1 MINWPSN
8 PSVGDI
14 YVNPN
19 GAKWRWNGK
28 GWVSL
33 AVSGTV
39 PPGTTA
45 ITYQFS
51 HSSMDPVD
59 NGVYYI
65 GNISDSPA
73 QSNTSIASK
82 RVKSLSTG
90 YIKNISLMTNIL
102 GELGS
107 NESQTFIIKNNT
119 TNVSVT
125 IDSEYKH
132 VSNNQI
138 DSYVLDTPLSVE
150 KDDELEIIW
159 QVPVFSTSPPVLKRG
174 KSAPSPTTR
183 RPIKVFVPLLNQ

>member
-8 PSVGDI
+8 PRIGDV
-14 YVNPN
+14 YVNSN

-33 AVSGTV
+33 AVSQTV
-39 PPGTTA
+39 SPGITA

-59 NGVYYI
+59 GGTYFI

-73 QSNTSIASK
+73 QSNNSIASK

-90 YIKNISLMTNIL
+90 YIKSVTILTNVL

-107 NESQTFIIKNNT
+107 NESQTFILKNNT

-125 IDSEYKH
+125 IDSEYRH
-132 VSNNQI
+132 TSNNQSN
-138 DSYVLDTPLSVE
+138 SYSLGTPLSVE

-159 QVPVFSTSPPVLKRG
+159 QVPVFETSPTLVRHNFN
-174 KSAPSPTTR
+174 TYMEY
-183 RPIKVFVPLLNQ
+183 